1 MNDAKKRVVVLFQYG
16 WVLTAPLGV
25 GDAGELRK
33 SGEPHADTK
42 YKKNCV
48 PERATYMLGRGQNVT
63 AHLPSFVSLRYH
75 DVVVLLQMGM
85 SDLGE
90 HENVYSVLE
99 AGKLLT
105 GF

>member
-16 WVLTAPLGV
+16 WFLAAPLGV

-42 YKKNCV
+42 HKKNCV

-63 AHLPSFVSLRYH
+63 AHVSSASALICY
-75 DVVVLLQMGM
+75 DVWLA
-85 SDLGE
+85 SKFRE
-90 HENVYSVLE
+90 LE
-99 AGKLLT
+99 IPRCGCPVT
-105 GF
+105 NGNE

>member
-1 MNDAKKRVVVLFQYG
+1 M
-16 WVLTAPLGV
+16 
-25 GDAGELRK
+25 
-33 SGEPHADTK
+33 
-42 YKKNCV
+42 
-48 PERATYMLGRGQNVT
+48 
-63 AHLPSFVSLRYH
+63 
-75 DVVVLLQMGM
+75 VVLLQMGM